1 MKHLLCLA
9 LLMLAL
15 APAPSRAAGA
25 PSKIALRIFYA
36 GHPGSARETDFVGF
50 LKQYFAEVRTGD
62 YAKFSAAYA
71 KDSDVVILDYDG
83 DGFKAPRLN
92 LREDYRRATVTVGV
106 AGGLLCGGL
115 GLKSG
120 YT

>member
-1 MKHLLCLA
+1 MKRLLCLVV
-9 LLMLAL
+9 LLLAL

-25 PSKIALRIFYA
+25 PSKIALKIFYA
-36 GHPGSARETDFVGF
+36 GTPGSAREKDFVSF
-50 LKQYFAEVRTGD
+50 LKQYFAEVSTGD
-62 YAKFSAAYA
+62 YGKFNAAYA

-83 DGFKAPRLN
+83 DGFKAPRIN
-92 LREDYRRATVTVGV
+92 LGEDYRRATVTVGV